1 VAEGGGFADRYGPW
15 ALVAGA
21 SEGIGEHLAR
31 QVAAAGVHVVLVAR
45 RPAVLEALASSI
57 RADTG
62 GAVGCRPLAADLAAD
77 DAASRLVE
85 ATADLEIGLLA
96 YNAGADTMARRFLD
110 RPLDDVL
117 GMIRRNVVTPTA
129 LCHDL
134 GGRMRERGRGG
145 ILLVGSLAGLAGAG
159 RVATYAATKAY
170 GQVLAEGLWRELRD
184 GGVDVL
190 ALLAGATATP
200 ALERSGA
207 RLTEEFPPMD
217 PADVAREGLAALAHG
232 PVHVA
237 GDANRTAFDALRG
250 VPRVELIEAMTGGT
264 AALYPEG

>member
-1 VAEGGGFADRYGPW
+1 MSSGDGFADRYGPW

-31 QVAAAGVHVVLVAR
+31 QVAAAGVDVLLVAR
-45 RPAVLEALASSI
+45 RPAVLEALAASI
-57 RADTG
+57 GEDTG
-62 GAVGCRPLAADLAAD
+62 GAVECRTLAVDLATE
-77 DAASRLVE
+77 DAATRLLD
-85 ATADLEIGLLA
+85 ATADLDIGLLA

-117 GMIRRNVVTPTA
+117 GMVQRNVVTPTT
-129 LCHDL
+129 LCHHL
-134 GGRMRERGRGG
+134 GARMRERGRGG
-145 ILLVGSLAGLAGAG
+145 ILLVGSMAGLAGTG

-184 GGVDVL
+184 DGVDVL

-207 RLTEEFPPMD
+207 RVTEELPTAD
-217 PADVAREGLAALAHG
+217 PAEVAREALAALGHG
-232 PVHVA
+232 PVHVPGEA
-237 GDANRTAFDALRG
+237 VRAMFDALGG
-250 VPRVELIEAMTGGT
+250 VSRVDLIEAMTAGT
-264 AALYPEG
+264 ALLYPEE